1 MYYYSNSFGKLCYFS
16 KKKKSYRLLWFVGF
30 FLFTNFNAHDMTIG
44 KLCALQFVFGEVL
57 CIVVGMVII
66 IQVPVL
72 L

>member
-1 MYYYSNSFGKLCYFS
+1 LANYAIFP
-16 KKKKSYRLLWFVGF
+16 KKKKSYRLLWFVRF

-44 KLCALQFVFGEVL
+44 KLSALQFVFGEVL